1 MIGCDTVDVIDYVPR
16 LISAGLSSDRKLIET
31 VALTVSRKLKME
43 RPDLSEEIAKA
54 LALSGTRS
62 AVRSVGNQVLPVD
75 RETRMSLVD
84 VEEPTEV
91 DPPILTPG
99 AMDSLHGFIRER
111 ELMQRFYEGGIE
123 PSNSV
128 LFTGRPGVGK
138 TYTAHWIAYML
149 DIPLISLNLATS
161 ISSYLGRSGQNI
173 KSIFDYAKAQP
184 TILFLDEFDAIAKRR
199 DDESDLGE
207 LKRLVNVL
215 LKEIESCPKSSVIL
229 AATNHPELLDR
240 AMWRRFDRVL
250 ELDLPG
256 VDECYQLLERHLPTD
271 RYQLSMNVR
280 SYMSKHCIGISAAD
294 ICKLCEQI
302 KRQAVM
308 DPSEGIDTIALKIL
322 FERIHPRGK
331 SERARAC
338 KALKRG
344 CPKLTTREIAEIVG
358 ASAATVSRDLKE
370 VDSNAR

>member
-1 MIGCDTVDVIDYVPR
+1 MDAVDYVPR
-16 LISAGLSSDRKLIET
+16 LISAGLSSDRKLIES
-31 VALTVSRKLKME
+31 VALTVSRKLKKE

-54 LALSGTRS
+54 LALSGARS
-62 AVRSVGNQVLPVD
+62 TVRSVSGQALPVD

-84 VEEPTEV
+84 VEEPIEI
-91 DPPILTPG
+91 DPPVLSPD
-99 AMDSLHGFIRER
+99 AMDSLIGFIRER
-111 ELMQRFYEGGIE
+111 ELIQRFYEDGIE

-173 KSIFDYAKAQP
+173 KSVFDYARTQP

-215 LKEIESCPKSSVIL
+215 LREIESCPKSSVIL

-240 AMWRRFDRVL
+240 AMWRRFDKVL
-250 ELDLPG
+250 ELDLPSIN
-256 VDECYQLLERHLPTD
+256 ECNQLLERHLPTD
-271 RYQLSMNVR
+271 RYLLSKDVR
-280 SYMSKHCIGISAAD
+280 SYVGKHCVGVSAAD

-308 DPSEGIDTIALKIL
+308 DPTDDIDAIALKVL
-322 FERIHPRGK
+322 FGQIRPRDK
-331 SERARAC
+331 SERAQAC
-338 KALKRG
+338 KALKRS
-344 CPKLTTREIAEIVG
+344 CPNLTTREIAGIVG
-358 ASAATVSRDLKE
+358 TSAATVSRDLKE
-370 VDSNAR
+370 DDPNAR

>member
-1 MIGCDTVDVIDYVPR
+1 MDIIDYVPR
-16 LISAGLSSDRKLIET
+16 LISAGLSSDRKIIES
-31 VALTVSRKLKME
+31 VALTISRKLKKE

-54 LALSGTRS
+54 LALPGTRS
-62 AVRSVGNQVLPVD
+62 VVRSVSSQVLPID
-75 RETRMSLVD
+75 RETRMPLVD
-84 VEEPTEV
+84 VEEPIEIDQPV
-91 DPPILTPG
+91 LSPDI
-99 AMDSLHGFIRER
+99 MDSILGFIRER
-111 ELMQRFYEGGIE
+111 ELTQQFYEEGIE

-173 KSIFDYAKAQP
+173 KSVFDYARARP

-199 DDESDLGE
+199 DDEGDLGE

-215 LKEIESCPKSSVIL
+215 LREIESCPKSSVIL

-240 AMWRRFDRVL
+240 AMWRRFDKVL

-256 VDECYQLLERHLPTD
+256 TDECIRLLEQHLPTD
-271 RYQLSMNVR
+271 RYLLSVDVR
-280 SYMSKHCIGISAAD
+280 LYVGKHCVGVSAAD

-308 DPSEGIDTIALKIL
+308 DPTDDIDTIALKVL
-322 FERIHPRGK
+322 FERISPKGK
-331 SERARAC
+331 SERVQAC
-338 KALKRG
+338 KALKCS
-344 CPKLTTREIAEIVG
+344 CPNLTTREIAGIVG
-358 ASAATVSRDLKE
+358 TSAATVSRDLKE
-370 VDSNAR
+370 ADSNVR

>member
-1 MIGCDTVDVIDYVPR
+1 MDAIDYVPR
-16 LISAGLSSDRKLIET
+16 LISAGLNSDRKLIES
-31 VALTVSRKLKME
+31 VALTISRKLKKE
-43 RPDLSEEIAKA
+43 RPDLSVEIAEA
-54 LALSGTRS
+54 LALPGASPAT
-62 AVRSVGNQVLPVD
+62 RSVGSQVLPVD

-84 VEEPTEV
+84 VEEPIEIE
-91 DPPILTPG
+91 PPILASG
-99 AMDSLHGFIRER
+99 AMDSLLDFIRER
-111 ELMQRFYEGGIE
+111 ELIQQFYEDGIE

-128 LFTGRPGVGK
+128 LFIGKPGVGK

-149 DIPLISLNLATS
+149 DIPLVSLNLATS

-173 KSIFDYAKAQP
+173 KSVFDYTEAQP
-184 TILFLDEFDAIAKRR
+184 TILFLDEFDAVAKRR
-199 DDESDLGE
+199 DDEGDLGE

-256 VDECYQLLERHLPTD
+256 INECSQLFERHLPAD
-271 RYQLSMNVR
+271 RYPISADIR
-280 SYMSKHCIGISAAD
+280 SYMGKHCVGVSAAD

-302 KRQAVM
+302 KRKAVM
-308 DPSEGIDTIALKIL
+308 DPTNDIDTVALKVL
-322 FERIHPRGK
+322 FKRIQPRDKPERV
-331 SERARAC
+331 RAS
-338 KALKRG
+338 KALKSS
-344 CPKLTTREIAEIVG
+344 CPKLTTREIAEIIG

-370 VDSNAR
+370 VDSSDR

>member
-1 MIGCDTVDVIDYVPR
+1 MDAIDYVPR
-16 LISAGLSSDRKLIET
+16 LISAGLSSDRKLIES
-31 VALTVSRKLKME
+31 VALTISRKLKKE

-54 LALSGTRS
+54 LALSSTSS

-84 VEEPTEV
+84 VEEPIEV
-91 DPPILTPG
+91 EPPILTPS
-99 AMDSLHGFIRER
+99 AMNSLRGFIRER
-111 ELMQRFYEGGIE
+111 NLMQRFYEDGIE

-128 LFTGRPGVGK
+128 LFTGCPGVGK
-138 TYTAHWIAYML
+138 TYTAHWIAFML

-173 KSIFDYAKAQP
+173 KSIFDYAKTQP
-184 TILFLDEFDAIAKRR
+184 AILFLDEFDAIAKRR

-215 LKEIESCPKSSVIL
+215 LKEIESCPKSNVIL

-256 VDECYQLLERHLPTD
+256 VEECNKLLERHLPTD
-271 RYQLSMNVR
+271 KYQLSIDVR

-308 DPSEGIDTIALKIL
+308 NPSDGIDAIALMTL
-322 FERIHPRGK
+322 FERIRPRSR
-331 SERARAC
+331 SERTQAC
-338 KALKRG
+338 KALKQC

-358 ASAATVSRDLKE
+358 TSAATVSRDLKE

>member
-1 MIGCDTVDVIDYVPR
+1 MDAIDYVPR
-16 LISAGLSSDRKLIET
+16 LISAGLSGDRKLIES
-31 VALTVSRKLKME
+31 VALSVSRKLKKE
-43 RPDLSEEIAKA
+43 RSDLSEEIAKV
-54 LALSGTRS
+54 LALSGTSS
-62 AVRSVGNQVLPVD
+62 AVRSAGNQVLPVD
-75 RETRMSLVD
+75 RETRMPLVD
-84 VEEPTEV
+84 VEEPIEV
-91 DPPILTPG
+91 DPPILASS
-99 AMDSLHGFIRER
+99 AMASLRGFIRER
-111 ELMQRFYEGGIE
+111 ELTQRFYEDGIE

-149 DIPLISLNLATS
+149 DVPLISLNLATS

-173 KSIFDYAKAQP
+173 KSIFDYAKTQP
-184 TILFLDEFDAIAKRR
+184 TILFLDEFDSIAKRR

-250 ELDLPG
+250 ELGLPG
-256 VDECYQLLERHLPTD
+256 ADERCQLLERHLPAD
-271 RYQLSMNVR
+271 RYQLSMSVR
-280 SYMSKHCIGISAAD
+280 SCMSKHCVGVSAAD

-302 KRQAVM
+302 KRQAIM
-308 DPSEGIDTIALKIL
+308 DPSDGIDAIALKVL
-322 FERIHPRGK
+322 FERIHPRNK

-338 KALKRG
+338 QALKQG
-344 CPKLTTREIAEIVG
+344 CPQLTTRKIAEIVG
-358 ASAATVSRDLKE
+358 TSAATVSRDLKE
-370 VDSNAR
+370 VDSNVR